1 MPDNP
6 HHPHVN
12 LEALSKRADAL
23 LADLAELV
31 DQLNAIRKAK
41 SPDQINAQLKAVGD
55 SIRKLESQGIPIPDD
70 LRKLKITL
78 ASDLCQVEEV
88 ERIRAKV
95 SEQSAQALARLGTAH
110 YLSPQPSAAPVTH
123 RRKQKAQDANILDLF
138 NWKKSANGTST

>member
-1 MPDNP
+1 MPENP

-12 LEALSKRADAL
+12 IEALSKRADAL

-31 DQLNAIRKAK
+31 DRINAIRKAK

-70 LRKLKITL
+70 LRKLKISL
-78 ASDLCQVEEV
+78 ASDLCRVEEV

-95 SEQSAQALARLGTAH
+95 SEQFAQALTRLGTTH
-110 YLSPQPSAAPVTH
+110 YLSAQPAAPPVTR
-123 RRKQKAQDANILDLF
+123 RRKQKVQDANILDLF
-138 NWKKSANGTST
+138 EWKKSANGAST